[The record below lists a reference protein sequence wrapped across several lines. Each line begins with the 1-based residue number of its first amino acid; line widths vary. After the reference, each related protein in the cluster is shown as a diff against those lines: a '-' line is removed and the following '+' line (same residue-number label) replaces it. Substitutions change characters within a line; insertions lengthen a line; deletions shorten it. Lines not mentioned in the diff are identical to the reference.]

1 MNVSHEDEARSVL
14 VETLNVL
21 GAFRDQLVVVGG
33 WVPDLLYP
41 GKQHVGSIDVDLAV
55 APDAL
60 GDDAYSTIRARMS
73 DAGFQHHSPPT
84 HFTRAAGRHE
94 IKVDLIT
101 GEYQNG
107 QKVPAILVNELKIN
121 ALRGLD
127 LAFEYSEVI
136 EITGRMPIGAM
147 NTVQA
152 RVVLPEAF
160 VLIKAFAMNERLK
173 SKDAYDVYFVASQ
186 YPGGPQQ
193 LGIRIAAM
201 LPNGLAEKAIQILRS
216 KFAQLDSIGP
226 VQVAEV
232 LEQQGFDSAQSKQAA
247 YQYLRAMLRAISEEK

>member
-1 MNVSHEDEARSVL
+1 VL

-21 GAFRDQLVVVGG
+21 GAFREQLVVVGG

-41 GKQHVGSIDVDLAV
+41 GKQHIGSIDVDLAV

-84 HFTRAAGRHE
+84 HFTRATGRYE

-101 GEYQNG
+101 GQYQSG
-107 QKVPAILVNELKIN
+107 QKAPAILVNELKIN
-121 ALRGLD
+121 ALPGID
-127 LAFEYSEVI
+127 LAFEYSEHI
-136 EITGRMPIGAM
+136 EITGRMPNGAM

-160 VLIKAFAMNERLK
+160 VLIKAFAMNDRLK
-173 SKDAYDVYFVASQ
+173 PKDAYDVYFVASN

-193 LGIRIAAM
+193 LGTQIASM
-201 LPNGLAEKAIQILRS
+201 FPNGLAEEAVGILQI
-216 KFAQLDSIGP
+216 KFAQFDSIGP
-226 VQVAEV
+226 VQVGEV
-232 LEQQGFDSAQSKQAA
+232 LAEHGSDAAQSQQAA
-247 YQYLRAMLRAISEEK
+247 YQYLRALLQAIG

>member
-1 MNVSHEDEARSVL
+1 MLIGVL
-14 VETLNVL
+14 VHELLNK
-21 GAFRDQLVVVGG
+21 
-33 WVPDLLYP
+33 

-84 HFTRAAGRHE
+84 HFTKAAGRHE

-101 GEYQNG
+101 GEYQKG

-121 ALRGLD
+121 TLRGLD
-127 LAFEYSEVI
+127 LAFEYSAYM
-136 EITGRMPIGAM
+136 EIIGRMPNGAI
-147 NTVQA
+147 NTVKA

-160 VLIKAFAMNERLK
+160 VLIKAFAMNDRLK

-193 LGIRIAAM
+193 LGTQIAAM
-201 LPNGLAEKAIQILRS
+201 RPNGLVEEAIQILRT

-226 VQVAEV
+226 VHVAEV
-232 LEQQGFDSAQSKQAA
+232 LEQQGFDAAQSQQAA
-247 YQYLRAMLRAISEEK
+247 WQYLRAMLRATSDEK